1 MAVPATVASSA
12 AAAAAAPASLYVGD
26 LHPDV
31 SDGLLFE
38 AFTEFKSLSS
48 VRVCRDSSSGRSL
61 CYGYVNFV
69 SPADATR
76 AIETKNNTLL
86 HGKVIRVAW
95 SCRDPDARKNGKAN
109 VFVKNLA
116 DSVDNVGLKDVF
128 KKFGEILSC
137 KVAMSDDGKS
147 RGHGFVQFD
156 GEDSANA
163 AIENLNGSDVGGKK
177 IYVAKFVRKSDRGLL
192 TADAKYT
199 NLYVKNLD
207 PEVTEEVLLEKFSE
221 FGKVTSWVIAKN
233 DDGTSRGFG
242 FVNFENPDD
251 AKKATET
258 LNETQLGSK
267 VLYVARA
274 QKRSERSEILRR
286 QFEDRRKE
294 RILKYKD
301 SNVYI
306 KNIDDNVTDEHLR
319 EHFSQCGMIISAK
332 VMRDDKGLSKG
343 FGFVCF
349 STPEEA
355 NKAVNSFYGYMFHG
369 KPLYVAIAQRKEER
383 QAHLQIQYTHQI
395 PGLAGASTAVIPG
408 GYPLYYTAPSSLI
421 SQGTSRPSLMY
432 QPIGLRPG
440 WRSPGF
446 PHPARPGFQPS
457 SFPVIPSTPRENR
470 SNRGR
475 MNGGIAQSAPH
486 IPPLQQSTQ
495 YVASGKDSNNNQRG
509 RNARYVPNGHSREA
523 NNGAGVTSSVPGS
536 AGSGQQGTEML
547 SSMLAAA
554 SPEQQKQILGERLYP
569 LVQKHKPDLVAK
581 ITGMLLEMDNS
592 ELLLLLESPESLTDK
607 VDEAVE
613 VLKHSKT
620 KSSSQDSL
628 HPSFLSAQVAVS

>member
-1 MAVPATVASSA
+1 M
-12 AAAAAAPASLYVGD
+12 
-26 LHPDV
+26 
-31 SDGLLFE
+31 
-38 AFTEFKSLSS
+38 FKQ
-48 VRVCRDSSSGRSL
+48 
-61 CYGYVNFV
+61 YGN
-69 SPADATR
+69 
-76 AIETKNNTLL
+76 
-86 HGKVIRVAW
+86 
-95 SCRDPDARKNGKAN
+95 
-109 VFVKNLA
+109 
-116 DSVDNVGLKDVF
+116 
-128 KKFGEILSC
+128 ILSC
-137 KVAMSDDGKS
+137 KVVMSDDRRS

-156 GEDSANA
+156 SEESANA

-207 PEVTEEVLLEKFSE
+207 PEVTEDVFHEKFSE

-258 LNETQLGSK
+258 LNGRQLGSE

-274 QKRSERSEILRR
+274 QKRSERNEILRL
-286 QFEDRRKE
+286 QFEERRKE

-301 SNVYI
+301 SNLYI
-306 KNIDDNVTDEHLR
+306 KNIDDDVTDEHLR
-319 EHFSQCGMIISAK
+319 EHFSQCGTIVSAK

-349 STPEEA
+349 STPDEA
-355 NKAVNSFYGYMFHG
+355 NKAVNSFYGCMFHG

-408 GYPLYYTAPSSLI
+408 GYPPIYYTAPSSLI
-421 SQGTSRPSLMY
+421 SQGHSRPGLMY

-470 SNRGR
+470 NNRGR
-475 MNGGIAQSAPH
+475 MNGGAHSAPH
-486 IPPLQQSTQ
+486 NPSLQQSTQ
-495 YVASGKDSNNNQRG
+495 YVASAKDSNNNQRG
-509 RNARYVPNGHSREA
+509 RNARYVPNGHSREM
-523 NNGAGVTSSVPGS
+523 NNGAGVTSSVPDS
-536 AGSGQQGTEML
+536 AGSDQQGTEML

-569 LVQKHKPDLVAK
+569 LVHKHKPDLVAK

-592 ELLLLLESPESLTDK
+592 ELLLLLESPESLATK

-613 VLKHSKT
+613 VLKLSKT

>member
-76 AIETKNNTLL
+76 AIETKNHTLL

-163 AIENLNGSDVGGKK
+163 AIENLNGSDMGGKK

-286 QFEDRRKE
+286 QFEERRKE

-319 EHFSQCGMIISAK
+319 EHFSQCGTIISAK

-470 SNRGR
+470 NNRGR
-475 MNGGIAQSAPH
+475 INGGIAQSAPH